1 MKVKHCFVIILFSLL
16 LVYACKK
23 EQIAPSNQR
32 DAFVKYFGHIRDQK
46 ASDIKRTSDGGY
58 LLLGSSNSFSVS
70 NEDDFYLIKTDSLG
84 NEQWS
89 KTFGDGQGGFDEE
102 GVAILVLPNEEGYII
117 AGNRTKMIVVA
128 GQSRSDGT
136 NIVLY
141 KLDLDGNTIWEK
153 ILRPNTASSVKSDFV
168 KDIKPTREGGFV
180 LIGQTSKVNIGKN
193 EYTLYAAY
201 DKQDI
206 LILKLD
212 ALGNTIWESTRG
224 FVGLDYGSSVE
235 LVDNDFVITG
245 SSEIRV
251 GGSPSTP
258 IFLKQI
264 LVAKLR
270 GTTGNEIFYE
280 NFGDANM
287 YVEAAYSCYD
297 SINGVISIIA
307 HVEDLPNIID
317 PREGDLMIL
326 KINENISEINRKFY
340 GKTSGGIVGISQNLK
355 AASVLL
361 APVELQGS
369 EPPLIITAT
378 HNVGNGGSEC
388 VMLKLNSDLSLSWDA
403 KARLF
408 GLPGQAGNWL
418 PGNEA
423 HRLIAVEE
431 LVPGTTRKELNG
443 FAFTA
448 TLNLGTNNMIAL
460 IKTNIL
466 GTLTPQ

>member
-1 MKVKHCFVIILFSLL
+1 MKLNHCFVLIILFL
-16 LVYACKK
+16 LVNACKK
-23 EQIAPSNQR
+23 EQIAPSNQK

-46 ASDIKRTSDGGY
+46 ASDVERTSDGGY
-58 LLLGSSNSFSVS
+58 LLLGSSNSFSVTD
-70 NEDDFYLIKTDSLG
+70 EDDFYFVKTDSLG

-117 AGNRTKMIVVA
+117 AGNRTKMILVA
-128 GQSRSDGT
+128 GQSRSDGS

-153 ILRPNTASSVKSDFV
+153 TLRPNTLSSAKSDFV
-168 KDIKPTREGGFV
+168 KDIKLTREGGFV
-180 LIGQTSKVNIGKN
+180 LIGHTSKVNIGKN
-193 EYTLYAAY
+193 EYNLYASY

-206 LILKLD
+206 LVMKLD
-212 ALGNTIWESTRG
+212 ASGNTIWESTRG

-245 SSEIRV
+245 SAEIRT
-251 GGSPSTP
+251 GGTPSSPV
-258 IFLKQI
+258 FLKQI

-270 GTTGNEIFYE
+270 GTTGNEIFYN
-280 NFGDANM
+280 NFGGANM
-287 YVEAAYSCYD
+287 YVNASYSCYD
-297 SINGVISIIA
+297 SINGVISIVA

-326 KINENISEINRKFY
+326 KINENISELNRKFY
-340 GKTSGGIVGISQNLK
+340 GKTSGGIIGISQNLK
-355 AASVLL
+355 SASVLL
-361 APVELQGS
+361 APVEVQGS
-369 EPPLIITAT
+369 EPPLIVTAT

-388 VMLKLNSDLSLSWDA
+388 ILLKINADLSPSWDG
-403 KARLF
+403 KARFF
-408 GLPGQAGNWL
+408 GLPGQPGNWL

-423 HRLIAVEE
+423 HHVIAVEE
-431 LVPGTTRKELNG
+431 LVPGTSRKELNG

-460 IKTNIL
+460 IKTNVI